1 MKYLKPKA
9 AASASLLMAC
19 LVAGSGCSSSNTG
32 GGTTA
37 SATAEATTEAAVE
50 RTAAQPPVAKKD
62 PKELTTH
69 GHTRTDN
76 YYWLNERENPEVIS
90 YLNAENDYTK
100 QMLSD
105 TEELQEQL
113 YEEIVGRIKQT
124 DESVPYKDNGYW
136 YFVRYEEGKEYPV
149 YARKKGTMEAQEQ
162 VMLNAN
168 QRAENQSYYNAS
180 GLSVSPNN
188 QLLAFGEDTVSRRKY
203 TIRFKNL
210 QTGEMLAD
218 AIPNTT
224 GGAVWA
230 NDNKTVYYSVKDPAL
245 RSFKI
250 FKHTLGTPAEQD
262 QEIFHEADE
271 TFSTFVFKTKS
282 DKYIMI
288 GSNSTMAQEYRYL
301 DADKPDGKF
310 KVIQPR
316 ERGLEYS
323 VDHFGDNFYIV
334 TNKDGATNFKLMQT
348 PVSKP
353 GKENWKE
360 LLPHRE
366 DVLLEGIEIFKD
378 YLTLQERKNGL
389 TNIRVKSWK
398 DPKTDY
404 YINFEEEAYTAYIAN
419 NPDFDSKEL
428 RFGYTSLTTPYSTY
442 DYNMQTKERELLKR
456 DEVVGDFDPENY
468 EAKRIYA
475 TADDG
480 TKIPISLVYRKGLKL
495 DGNNPTLQYAYGSYG
510 SSTNPGFSSVRLS
523 LLDRGFVYAIAHIR
537 GGQEMGRK
545 WYEDGKLLKKKN
557 TFTDF
562 IDASEFLIEQKYT
575 NPDKLFAQGG
585 SAGGLLMGAVVN
597 MRPELYKGVIA
608 AVPFV
613 DVVTT
618 MLDTSIPLTTGEFDE
633 WGNPANKE
641 YYDYMLSYSPYDNVE
656 AKPYPN
662 MLVTTGLHDSQVQ
675 YWEPAKWVA
684 KLREM
689 KTDDNMLLLHTNME
703 AGHGGA
709 SGRFQRYKETALQYA
724 FLLNLLEQQNQ
735 Q

>member
-9 AASASLLMAC
+9 SAVLALAC
-19 LVAGSGCSSSNTG
+19 LVAGSGCSTSNQSSPSAAD
-32 GGTTA
+32 TTQ
-37 SATAEATTEAAVE
+37 EATVVS
-50 RTAAQPPVAKKD
+50 TAPQPPVAAKK
-62 PKELTTH
+62 PKQLTTH
-69 GHTRTDN
+69 GHTRVDN
-76 YYWLNERENPEVIS
+76 YYWLNERENPEVIA
-90 YLNAENDYTK
+90 YLEAENAYTDT
-100 QMLSD
+100 MLAS
-105 TEELQEQL
+105 TQELQQQL
-113 YEEIVGRIKQT
+113 YDEIVGRIKQN

-136 YFVRYEEGKEYPV
+136 YFVRYEQGKEYPI
-149 YARKKGTMEAQEQ
+149 YARKKGTQEADEQ

-168 QRAENQSYYNAS
+168 ERAEGQSYYAAT

-188 QLLAFGEDTVSRRKY
+188 QILAFGEDTVSRRKY

-210 QTGEMLAD
+210 QTGELLAD

-250 FKHTLGTPAEQD
+250 FRHTLGTPAAQD
-262 QEIFHEADE
+262 KEIYHEADE
-271 TFSTFVFKTKS
+271 TFSTYVFKTKS

-288 GSNSTMAQEYRYL
+288 GSYSTMAQEYRYL
-301 DADKPDGKF
+301 DADKPNGTF
-310 KVIQPR
+310 QVIQPR

-348 PVSKP
+348 PVTKP

-360 LLPHRE
+360 VIPHRE

-389 TNIRVKSWK
+389 TNIRIKSWK
-398 DPKTDY
+398 DPNTDF
-404 YINFEEEAYTAYIAN
+404 YIDFDEEAYTAYIGN

-442 DYNMQTKERELLKR
+442 DFNMQTKERELLKR
-456 DEVVGDFDPENY
+456 DEVVGDFAPSNY

-475 TADDG
+475 TAEDG
-480 TKIPISLVYRKGLKL
+480 TKIPISLVYRKGLAL
-495 DGNNPTLQYAYGSYG
+495 NGNNPTLIYGYGSYG
-510 SSTNPGFSSVRLS
+510 NSMNPSFSSVRLS

-537 GGQEMGRK
+537 GGQEMGRQ
-545 WYEDGKLLKKKN
+545 WYENGKLLKKKN

-562 IDASEFLIEQKYT
+562 IDASEYLIEQKYT
-575 NPDKLFAQGG
+575 NPDKLFAMGG

-597 MRPELYKGVIA
+597 MKPELYKGVIA

-633 WGNPANKE
+633 WGNPAEKE

-709 SGRFQRYKETALQYA
+709 SGRFQRYKETALEYA
-724 FLLNLLEQQNQ
+724 FMLNLLQQENQ
-735 Q
+735 